1 MSHFFNPDNIVMQFL
16 QKMSDLVILNLIF
29 LISCIPVITIGSA
42 LSAMYYV
49 NLKIIRGEDPYIWRN
64 YWKAFRENFKQ
75 STIVWLICL
84 ALFIFLK
91 LDFDIVNAQKTEIF
105 STLHMFLLI
114 ISAFLISIFIYVFPV
129 ISHFVCTTKQAFK
142 NAALMSIAHLP
153 FTLLLLI
160 LHVGVYFIATMSV
173 NALGMAI
180 TVGLICGFSTI
191 SLTACIFFNMIFKRY
206 EPEPEPEPIPES
218 RFDSEEDL

>member
-1 MSHFFNPDNIVMQFL
+1 MNQFFNPDNIVMQFL
-16 QKMSDLVILNLIF
+16 KKMSDLVILNLLF
-29 LISCIPVITIGSA
+29 LISCIPVITIGAS

-75 STIVWLICL
+75 STVVWLVFLVI
-84 ALFIFLK
+84 FIFLK
-91 LDFDIVNAQKTEIF
+91 LDFDIINAQESGWFPGLKNV
-105 STLHMFLLI
+105 LLV
-114 ISAFLISIFIYVFPV
+114 ISAFLISVFIYVFPI
-129 ISHFVCTTKQAFK
+129 ISHFVCTTKQAVK
-142 NAALMSIAHLP
+142 NAALMSLGHLP

-160 LHVGVYFIATMSV
+160 LHIGVYFIAGMSV

-191 SLTACIFFNMIFKRY
+191 SLTACIFFNIIFKRY
-206 EPEPEPEPIPES
+206 DPEPEPVPES
-218 RFDSEEDL
+218 KFDSEEIQ